1 VKDMNSVLEKV
12 VECIEQIS
20 QLASLNED
28 GKEILS
34 GFRSRA
40 ESMPSIFFIH
50 GFAYTMVLLAARS
63 SRELME
69 LGFKNSCKEI
79 VDEIKKIREKYRK
92 DELSYGL
99 YGATILLLLH
109 EAGNIKTKEFSS
121 VLKEA
126 IKDPTID
133 LKAMQIFEWIKRLAE
148 AYIAK

>member
-1 VKDMNSVLEKV
+1 MLEKA

-28 GKEILS
+28 GKEILN

-40 ESMPSIFFIH
+40 ESMPSIFFTH

-63 SRELME
+63 SKELME

-79 VDEIKKIREKYRK
+79 VDEIKKIWNEKRYSR

-99 YGATILLLLH
+99 YGASILLLLH
-109 EAGNIKTKEFSS
+109 KAGNIKTKEFSN